1 MFYTFCLYL
10 VYKRCIPCAES
21 LLEQT
26 SEAHSVDKNLQV
38 IERYRNE
45 TINFL
50 HEYLV
55 DAVF

>member
-1 MFYTFCLYL
+1 MLYTFCLYL

-26 SEAHSVDKNLQV
+26 SEVHSVDKKFQV
-38 IERYRNE
+38 IELYRNE